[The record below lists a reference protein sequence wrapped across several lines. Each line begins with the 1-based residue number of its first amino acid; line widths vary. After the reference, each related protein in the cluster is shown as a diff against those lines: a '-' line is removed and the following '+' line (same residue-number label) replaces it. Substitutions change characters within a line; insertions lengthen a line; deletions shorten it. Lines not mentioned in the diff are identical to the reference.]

1 MGDVFDFGRVFHRAA
16 VHGDEHAAGVGDH
29 MRVGEDAV
37 FSDDETGADAAT
49 ETAGVP
55 WGLVVGYLGGDLNA
69 QDRAI
74 DIGRCGENGVCEQ
87 GDKCEVDQS
96 HGSAQG

>member
-1 MGDVFDFGRVFHRAA
+1 
-16 VHGDEHAAGVGDH
+16 

-37 FSDDETGADAAT
+37 FADDETGADAAT

-55 WGLVVGYLGGDLNA
+55 WGLVIGHLGGNLDA

-74 DIGRCGENGVCEQ
+74 DIGWSCKNGVCQ
-87 GDKCEVDQS
+87 
-96 HGSAQG
+96 

>member
-1 MGDVFDFGRVFHRAA
+1 MGDVFDFGRVFHWTA

-37 FSDDETGADAAT
+37 FADDETGADAAT

-55 WGLVVGYLGGDLNA
+55 WGLVIGHLGGNLDA

-74 DIGRCGENGVCEQ
+74 DIGWSCKNGVCQ
-87 GDKCEVDQS
+87 
-96 HGSAQG
+96 